1 MIKEIL
7 IFIIFLFSMG
17 NVSAY
22 NIQNNNYTNMSEMEI
37 TVNDFSDLT
46 FYLNNTDYLNS
57 IEIHSLINT
66 KDQKIFYRKVH
77 TFYDSKGNVLKIQFN
92 YIVNHVLF
100 GLEYHI
106 TRTFIVS
113 YNNNIIFAENEN
125 DDILKSISILGI
137 PTKTPIREK
146 ILFTDYNTVIIGLPD
161 IIGIHREFK
170 YLLPEKFIITDF
182 KLADDFTDL
191 SYDHMYITTIDNT
204 NDLFRIK
211 MDIDVAYNSLH
222 IVFKFVFIIIKGITS
237 IFNFF
242 GLLGSDHDFYTL
254 QNDLLAPIQ
263 ILNLFLVIMIN
274 IVKFIFVM
282 GIIWIFTFT
291 EMILFIF
298 AYISD
303 KNRDIT
309 KTISK
314 WLNISYIVWNTIL
327 ITPLKWIFEKLVK
340 LWS

>member
-1 MIKEIL
+1 
-7 IFIIFLFSMG
+7 
-17 NVSAY
+17 
-22 NIQNNNYTNMSEMEI
+22 
-37 TVNDFSDLT
+37 
-46 FYLNNTDYLNS
+46 
-57 IEIHSLINT
+57 
-66 KDQKIFYRKVH
+66 
-77 TFYDSKGNVLKIQFN
+77 
-92 YIVNHVLF
+92 
-100 GLEYHI
+100 
-106 TRTFIVS
+106 
-113 YNNNIIFAENEN
+113 
-125 DDILKSISILGI
+125 
-137 PTKTPIREK
+137 
-146 ILFTDYNTVIIGLPD
+146 
-161 IIGIHREFK
+161 
-170 YLLPEKFIITDF
+170 
-182 KLADDFTDL
+182 
-191 SYDHMYITTIDNT
+191 MYITTIDNT

-222 IVFKFVFIIIKGITS
+222 IVFKFVFIIIKGIIS

-242 GLLGSDHDFYTL
+242 GLLGSDHDFYSL

-291 EMILFIF
+291 EMVLFIF